1 MKKFA
6 QYTGLALLL
15 LIAAAMPSMASETG
29 TFDRTLQVSGPVD
42 LDLRTGSGTIRIHA
56 GADGS
61 VHVSATI
68 RAGDSW
74 FGMSAREKV
83 KKIQSNPPISQTGNI
98 VSIGRIEDSDLR
110 NDVSIDY
117 DLTVPA
123 QTHLKSTS
131 GSGNQTISGIKQSVS
146 VSSGSGTLYIDN
158 AGADVH
164 ATTGSGSIK
173 INSAKGPV
181 EAMAGSGEIHAIGVG
196 GDIKVHTGS
205 GDIEIEQSTP
215 GNVEA
220 HAGSGHLRLHSVK
233 GRVSARTGSGG
244 IEADGEPQGQWN
256 LGAGSGGVELRFPAQ
271 SSFNLDAESRSGYVT
286 VNRQVSDGTSTRKH
300 VQGKVGNGG
309 PLVEIR
315 TGSGH
320 IQVN

>member
-1 MKKFA
+1 MMKIA
-6 QYTGLALLL
+6 QYAGLSLLL
-15 LIAAAMPSMASETG
+15 LAASETG
-29 TFDRTLQVSGPVD
+29 SFDRTLQVTGGVT

-56 GADGS
+56 GADTS

-74 FGMSAREKV
+74 FGMSAREKI
-83 KKIQSNPPISQTGNI
+83 KKIESNPPISQTGNI
-98 VSIGRIEDSDLR
+98 ISIGKIEDTALR

-123 QTHLKSTS
+123 QTHLKSSS

-146 VSSGSGTLYIDN
+146 VSSGSGALYIDN
-158 AGADVH
+158 AGADVR

-181 EAMAGSGEIHAIGVG
+181 EAMAGSGEIHAIGIG
-196 GDIKVHTGS
+196 GDIRARTGS
-205 GDIEIEQSTP
+205 GNIEVEQSGP

-220 HAGSGHLRLHSVK
+220 HAGSGHLRLHGVK
-233 GRVSARTGSGG
+233 GRVNARTGSGG
-244 IEADGEPQGQWN
+244 IEADGEPQGQWD

-271 SSFNLDAESRSGYVT
+271 ASFNIDAESRSGRVT
-286 VNRQVSDGTSTRKH
+286 VNRQVTSQGTATRSH

-309 PLVEIR
+309 PLVEIH
-315 TGSGH
+315 TGSGV